1 MKIILSPAKSLD
13 FENAPILNESKD
25 PQFIEDSEKLVKKL
39 KKLNSN
45 KIKSLMGVSDAIAAL
60 NVERFNN
67 WSYPFIEGQAKPA
80 AYVFTGEAYRGLDVN
95 SMSAEEVGRLDDS
108 LRILSGLYGLLKPT
122 DNILPYRLEMGTRF
136 AFTPTKTN
144 LYKYWGDRLT
154 NLLESEMEP
163 DEILVNVASN
173 EYNKAID
180 FKKLN
185 RRVVTC
191 HFKENREGEY
201 KAIMTFAKKARG
213 LMTRYI
219 VQNDI
224 KNVEDLKGFNL
235 DNYFFKEDMSSEN
248 ELTFVR

>member
-13 FENAPILNESKD
+13 FDNAPLIKD
-25 PQFIEDSEKLVKKL
+25 SADPKFIQDSQNLVNKL
-39 KKLNSN
+39 KKLSSE

-60 NVERFNN
+60 NVQRFSN
-67 WSYPFIEGQAKPA
+67 WNYPFKEGQAKPA

-95 SMSAEEVGRLDDS
+95 SLSEEEVKRLDES
-108 LRILSGLYGLLKPT
+108 LRILSGLYGLIKPT
-122 DNILPYRLEMGTRF
+122 DNILPYRLEMGTRY
-136 AFTPTKTN
+136 AFTPAKTN
-144 LYKYWGDRLT
+144 LYKYWGSRLT
-154 NLLESEMEP
+154 EALASEMDEN
-163 DEILVNVASN
+163 EILVNVASN

-201 KAIMTFAKKARG
+201 KAIMTFAKRARG

-219 VQNDI
+219 VQNNI
-224 KNVEDLKGFNL
+224 QKVEDLKGFNL
-235 DNYFFKEDMSSEN
+235 ENYFFKEDLSSEN